1 VADVDWLIVQVLQVA
16 DSDTEELADLAG
28 GLRAELLDVDA
39 ASVAPLTA
47 EAAPEGAKWLGTVP
61 GWLLVQFGTLDGLRA
76 VVAAVH
82 GWTSR
87 TGRTVEVS
95 IGGDVLKV
103 TAVTSQ
109 QQREIIDAWL
119 ARHAPADLVPLL
131 QLADHGQ
138 LRPHPAQRLGR
149 QRRRARARRGSGGG
163 RGQPFE
169 IAWHGRMV
177 APGTDIGRVIK
188 RVIIRFCGMAEC
200 AGQIAVAGERSREAG
215 PGAIRASR
223 VL

>member
-1 VADVDWLIVQVLQVA
+1 MADVDDLIVQVLPAA
-16 DSDTEELADLAG
+16 DGDAEELADLAG
-28 GLRAELLDVDA
+28 GLHVELLGVDA
-39 ASVAPLTA
+39 ALVAPLTA
-47 EAAPEGAKWLGTVP
+47 EAAPKGAKGLDGTLA

-119 ARHAPADLVPLL
+119 ARHAPA
-131 QLADHGQ
+131 G
-138 LRPHPAQRLGR
+138 
-149 QRRRARARRGSGGG
+149 
-163 RGQPFE
+163 
-169 IAWHGRMV
+169 
-177 APGTDIGRVIK
+177 
-188 RVIIRFCGMAEC
+188 
-200 AGQIAVAGERSREAG
+200 
-215 PGAIRASR
+215 
-223 VL
+223 